1 MPILELHGTLDIS
14 QFWPDG
20 TSDADT
26 ARVHVDRV
34 KYAGRVTHVLD
45 HAIVMPIGK
54 PAINKRGLVTVRLQG
69 IDAPELHYRPQ
80 VRDAKVNGQFRQYVA
95 ETATIALRELL
106 GDNETAG
113 CRVRTAVTRPSD
125 VFDCYGRLVGD
136 VQLRRRGKWVSL
148 NEWLVRRGWAFPALY
163 ESMTIPE
170 IKRMRSLA
178 ASARRRGW
186 GVWAHYTT
194 DADRFDRHLVFR
206 AHGVVR
212 ADRGRVSL
220 PKMFRRASTWSVL
233 ESPGSFAEYLH
244 ARPDPCYPTAEFL
257 RGRRERARLECYLS
271 DHGRL
276 RVAPADLVFSERESA
291 LVDGRGAEIRE
302 W

>member
-1 MPILELHGTLDIS
+1 MPILEVRGTLSVS

-26 ARVHVDRV
+26 VKVRVARVT
-34 KYAGRVTHVLD
+34 YAGRPTRVLER
-45 HAIVMPIGK
+45 AVIMPLAK
-54 PAINKRGLVTVRLQG
+54 PAINKHGVLTIRLQG

-80 VRDAKVNGQFRQYVA
+80 VRAAKGNGQFRQHVA
-95 ETATIALRELL
+95 EAATLALGEFL
-106 GDNETAG
+106 GDGVVA
-113 CRVRTAVTRPSD
+113 CRVRTLVERPTE
-125 VFDCYGRLVGD
+125 VFDCYGRFVGD
-136 VQLRRRGKWVSL
+136 VQVRRQGRWVSL
-148 NEWLVRRGWAFPALY
+148 NEWLVAHGWAFPALY

-178 ASARRRGW
+178 ASARGRRS

-194 DADRFDRHLVFR
+194 DADRFDRNLIFR
-206 AHGVVR
+206 GHGAAPR
-212 ADRGRVSL
+212 ADRGCVSL

-233 ESPGSFAEYLH
+233 ESAENFAEYLH
-244 ARPDPCYPTAEFL
+244 ARPDGCYLTPEFL
-257 RGRRERARLECYLS
+257 RGCGPRLRLESFLS

-276 RVAPADLVFSERESA
+276 RVAPADLVFCERESA